1 MYQIEKFKSK
11 GIFGG
16 KTPVDVANEWLI
28 FMGNSIKVIATSP
41 IFDEDGKLLELLVTY
56 EIDELIDT
64 KPKKSL
70 FWNKKKS
77 DEKAISNPKIE
88 ADVKASESKEE
99 ELKKEELKKEELK
112 KEELKK
118 EEMEIDEL
126 INAQIIPV
134 VKNISSETAEKI
146 SSSTDGNSDEY
157 NNSNQ

>member
-112 KEELKK
+112 KEE
-118 EEMEIDEL
+118 MEIDEL

>member
-99 ELKKEELKKEELK
+99 ELKKEELRKEEP
-112 KEELKK
+112 KK